1 MFTYIMRRLGY
12 AFIMLVLVSF
22 VGFFII
28 ELPQGDYLTIR
39 LAELESRGD
48 RSAEDRINA
57 LRERYALDEPFL
69 ERYAWW
75 ISRFVRGDFGESFQF
90 ERPVSEILGQR
101 IGNTVILAVAVL
113 LTTWIIAIP
122 LGVYSAVRQYST
134 GDQII
139 TTISFLGLGMPG
151 FLLALLIMYVAV
163 VYFDQEVGGLFSREF
178 RDAPWSVARVFDLL
192 QHLWI
197 PALIGAITVS
207 ASLIRIMRANLLET
221 LGQPFIEAAYA
232 RGLPD
237 RLVTWKH
244 GMRMAIN
251 PLIVILGSEAFPNI
265 IVGNALVAIVLN
277 LPTVGPLFVTALQK
291 QDMYLAGT
299 VLVFFTVMLVVGN
312 LLADLLLAWTD
323 PRIKLEG

>member
-1 MFTYIMRRLGY
+1 MLGYIARRLAY
-12 AFIMLVLVSF
+12 AAVLLVLVSF

-39 LAELESRGD
+39 LAELENRGD

-57 LRERYALDEPFL
+57 LRERYALDKPFL
-69 ERYAWW
+69 ERYVWW
-75 ISRFVRGDFGESFQF
+75 AGNFVRGDFGEAFQF
-90 ERPVSEILGQR
+90 ERPVREILGQR
-101 IGNTVILAVAVL
+101 ILNTIILDLSVL
-113 LTTWIIAIP
+113 LVTWLIAIP
-122 LGVYSAVRQYST
+122 LGVYSAVRQYSA

-139 TTISFLGLGMPG
+139 TTLSFIGLGMPG

-178 RDAPWSVARVFDLL
+178 RDAPWSIARVIDLL

-197 PALIGAITVS
+197 PALIGGITTS

-221 LGQPFIEAAYA
+221 LGQPFIEAAQA

-237 RLVTWKH
+237 RTVTWKH
-244 GMRMAIN
+244 GVRMAIN

-277 LPTVGPLFVTALQK
+277 LPTVGPLFVNALQK

-299 VLVFFTVMLVVGN
+299 VLIFFTFLLVMGN

-323 PRIKLEG
+323 PRIKLDS